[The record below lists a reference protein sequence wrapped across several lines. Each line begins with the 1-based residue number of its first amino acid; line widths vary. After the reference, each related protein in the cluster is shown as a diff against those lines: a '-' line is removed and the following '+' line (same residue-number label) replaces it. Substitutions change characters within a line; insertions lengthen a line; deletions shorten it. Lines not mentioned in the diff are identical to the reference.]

1 MVADFAWKTKKLKH
15 TQIQHNLLI
24 LNGHYLKA
32 CWFFPSNTSE
42 QIFIQSN
49 RSQDLS
55 YKKNFEKIYRA
66 RSYFVGLVCV
76 LPKNCIS
83 YNISGETVW

>member
-15 TQIQHNLLI
+15 TQIQHNLPI

-49 RSQDLS
+49 QSQDLS
-55 YKKNFEKIYRA
+55 Y
-66 RSYFVGLVCV
+66 
-76 LPKNCIS
+76 
-83 YNISGETVW
+83 